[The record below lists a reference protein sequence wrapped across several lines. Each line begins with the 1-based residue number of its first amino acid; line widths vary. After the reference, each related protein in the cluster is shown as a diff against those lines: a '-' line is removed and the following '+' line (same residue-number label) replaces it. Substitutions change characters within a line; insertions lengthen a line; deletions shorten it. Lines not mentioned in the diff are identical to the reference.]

1 MIHDF
6 DLPLQKVFH
15 DMYGSIPHTNWKSW
29 LTISSGEE
37 YECTALNLSGLSDK
51 WNEQMKEETTD
62 PHSLSVDVDSVI
74 KIHEG
79 PLVFC
84 HTSGTSGGHIS
95 DLKWFYMSDLLVKR
109 LWAPGMQAI
118 FEGSGLNTQ
127 SSAVIFVPSRTH
139 FDGLSKRNGKEVVKV
154 YSAEFSQR
162 VVLSVVNPRSYL
174 LYEYKKGNTV
184 EVIAQ
189 LLAMDRIAVVSA
201 PSSTVLGWADL
212 ERLRKGLEKSVKVQ
226 SEDEP
231 ECSELISKIRKKGVK
246 PVAQEVQAQLSE
258 VLKEATIIFS
268 TTSITEKE
276 WSLLR
281 TFMQWEKGK
290 EKYTNLYVGSEI
302 GPFAASIDT
311 GNSHM
316 QVFPLTIAVVEK
328 NGRRDFISQT
338 GEKVG
343 NLLISRTDGV
353 NPVINIDTGDVI
365 TVENQEGLPIIG
377 EEVLRAQFPL
387 KTRVSISPEVAIPD
401 SRIVVGSYFD
411 IDGIEIKNPRKL
423 WACLA
428 DQCNIDGL
436 SSGLMKPEQ
445 NTWVLFVQV
454 PHKRCSP
461 PDIEKGLFL
470 CPGGKSIGK
479 ALEKRQLHIKIVE
492 NDPIEWVIPRSE
504 LLKKVRNGELPKGVL
519 NKWPLYI
526 AMPSGNNQ

>member
-6 DLPLQKVFH
+6 DSQLQKVFH
-15 DMYGSIPHTNWKSW
+15 DLYGSIPHTNWKSW
-29 LTISSGEE
+29 FTISSREE
-37 YECTALNLSGLSDK
+37 YECTALKLSGLSDN
-51 WNEQMKEETTD
+51 WDEQMKEETTD

-74 KIHEG
+74 ELHDG

-162 VVLSVVNPRSYL
+162 VVLSLVNPRSYL
-174 LYEYKKGNTV
+174 LYEYKKANTV
-184 EVIAQ
+184 EVLAQ

-201 PSSTVLGWADL
+201 PSSTVLGWADIV
-212 ERLRKGLEKSVKVQ
+212 RLRKGLEKSVKVQ
-226 SEDEP
+226 SEYEP
-231 ECSELISKIRKKGVK
+231 ECSELISKIKRKGVK
-246 PVAQEVQAQLSE
+246 PVAQEVQAQLSA

-276 WSLLR
+276 WSILR
-281 TFMQWEKGK
+281 TFMQWKKGEEKF
-290 EKYTNLYVGSEI
+290 TNLYVSSEI
-302 GPFAASIDT
+302 GPFAASIGTGDT
-311 GNSHM
+311 HM

-328 NGRRDFISQT
+328 NGRRDFISQK

-365 TVENQEGLPIIG
+365 TVESQEGLPVIG
-377 EEVLRAQFPL
+377 GEVLRAQFPL
-387 KTRVSISPEVAIPD
+387 KVKVSISPEVTLPD

-411 IDGIEIKNPRKL
+411 IDGIEIRNPRRL

-428 DQCNIDGL
+428 DRCNIDGL
-436 SSGLMKPEQ
+436 SSGFMKPEEK
-445 NTWVLFVQV
+445 TWVLAFVV
-454 PHKRCSP
+454 PHKKCSP
-461 PDIEKGLFL
+461 ADIEHGLFS
-470 CPGGKSIGK
+470 CPGGESLGK
-479 ALEKRQLHIKIVE
+479 ALEKGQLHIEVVE
-492 NDPIEWVIPRSE
+492 KDPVEGVIPRSE
-504 LLKKVRNGELPKGVL
+504 LLEKVRKGELPKGVL
-519 NKWPLYI
+519 NKWPLYVAI
-526 AMPSGNNQ
+526 PSESNS